1 MDSLADRWVR
11 YDHRMTQAIVIAVS
25 DLMFQSRIDAAARS
39 LGLEPRIVDSR
50 DALADALAAFP
61 AIVVIDLHER
71 TFDPT
76 AAITG
81 AKAAGARVLAFG
93 RHTEP
98 ATLRA
103 ARDAG
108 ADIVVPRSQLAEEL
122 PELLRSLLREM
133 A

>member
-1 MDSLADRWVR
+1 MR
-11 YDHRMTQAIVIAVS
+11 YDHRMTQTIAIVVS

-39 LGLEPRIVDSR
+39 LGLAPRIADTDVS
-50 DALADALAAFP
+50 LAAALAAHP
-61 AIVVIDLHER
+61 ALAVIDLHER
-71 TFDPT
+71 ALDPA

-81 AKAAGARVLAFG
+81 AKTAGARVLAFG

-122 PELLRSLLREM
+122 PELLRSLMTSKKVERR
-133 A
+133 

>member
-1 MDSLADRWVR
+1 
-11 YDHRMTQAIVIAVS
+11 MTQAIVIAVS

-39 LGLEPRIVDSR
+39 LGLDPCITDSA
-50 DALADALAAFP
+50 DALADALAARP
-61 AIVVIDLHER
+61 AVAVIDLHER

-81 AKAAGARVLAFG
+81 AKAAGARVLAYG

>member
-1 MDSLADRWVR
+1 
-11 YDHRMTQAIVIAVS
+11 MTQTIAIVVS

-39 LGLEPRIVDSR
+39 LGLAPRIADTAVS
-50 DALADALAAFP
+50 LADALAARP
-61 AIVVIDLHER
+61 AVAVIDLHER
-71 TFDPT
+71 ALDPT
-76 AAITG
+76 AAIID

-108 ADIVVPRSQLAEEL
+108 ADLVVPRSQLAEEL
-122 PELLRSLLREM
+122 PELLRSLM
-133 A
+133 ALEEVERR